1 MKTLFVCL
9 ALVSITA
16 SLSHGQAVKSSLAN
30 DLDFCQSLQKL
41 MRYPSVAQREEKVAK
56 VYAGF
61 KVDDQGKITD
71 IEVLNKGNV
80 DTSFRQE
87 VGRFMKLLP
96 VQKPMYAGDY
106 VLPIVFDL
114 EGTGKVIKFREEDA
128 TFVQSLNKE
137 SLLKEVYVTGYIT
150 ANR

>member
-16 SLSHGQAVKSSLAN
+16 SLSHGQIVKSSLAN
-30 DLDFCQSLQKL
+30 DLDFRQSLPKL
-41 MRYPSVAQREEKVAK
+41 MRYPSAAQREEKVAK
-56 VYAGF
+56 VYVGF

-71 IEVLNKGNV
+71 VQVLNKGNV

-96 VQKPMYAGDY
+96 AQKPMYAGDY
-106 VLPIVFDL
+106 ILPVVFEL

-128 TFVQSLNKE
+128 TFLQSLNKE
-137 SLLKEVYVTGYIT
+137 SLLKEVYVNGYVT
-150 ANR
+150 ASR

>member
-1 MKTLFVCL
+1 MKTLLVCL
-9 ALVSITA
+9 ALISITV
-16 SLSHGQAVKSSLAN
+16 SMSHGQTVKGSLAN
-30 DLDFCQSLQKL
+30 DLDFRQSLLKL

-87 VGRFMKLLP
+87 VGRFMMLLP

-106 VLPIVFDL
+106 VLPVVFNL
-114 EGTGKVIKFREEDA
+114 EGTSKVIKFSEEDV
-128 TFVQSLNKE
+128 TFIQSLNKE

-150 ANR
+150 AHH